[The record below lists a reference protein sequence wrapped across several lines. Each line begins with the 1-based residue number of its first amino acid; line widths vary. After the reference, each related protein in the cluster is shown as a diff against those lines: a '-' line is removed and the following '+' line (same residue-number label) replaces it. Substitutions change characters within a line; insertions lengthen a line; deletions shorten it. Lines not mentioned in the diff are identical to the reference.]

1 MHASPPIW
9 SHPTASSI
17 RRLTASIWRQASRSL
32 RAPETP
38 RLDGKIA
45 LVTGG
50 NGGIGFETS
59 RGLVRRGAEVLIA
72 CRNLRKAE
80 EACESLAREPA
91 ATTRPHHVPLD
102 LADLGSLRGAVDAV
116 EEATGGRSI
125 DVLIQNAGLWPGR
138 NATSPQGYE
147 IAFATNVL
155 GHFALARELEVR
167 GLLQTTRVVVLTGD
181 IYIRARECSA
191 DFRYRGR
198 LGGQDAYARSKL
210 GNVWFARELAR
221 RRPLL
226 TVVVVH
232 PGVVASNLVAG
243 FGGLKRRLLLDCEQ
257 GAQTSLFAATQPGL
271 ASGCYLHN
279 TLGIVPWIAEDP
291 GSNDEKARAL
301 WTLCESLSK
310 DFDSSTPLVRS
321 RGGGGAGRE
330 VVCAPAAPAA
340 RLGNEVEQK
349 VVWEAGEVE
358 GGAQDPVKS

>member
-1 MHASPPIW
+1 MQAPPPIW
-9 SHPTASSI
+9 SRPTASSI

-32 RAPETP
+32 RAPEAP

-50 NGGIGFETS
+50 NAGIGFETS
-59 RGLVRRGAEVLIA
+59 RGLVQRGAEVLIA
-72 CRNLRKAE
+72 CRNPRKAE
-80 EACESLAREPA
+80 EACQVLAREPA
-91 ATTRPHHVPLD
+91 ATTCPRHVPLD
-102 LADLGSLRGAVDAV
+102 LSDLGSLRGAIDAV

-155 GHFALARELEVR
+155 GHFALTRELEVR
-167 GLLQTTRVVVLTGD
+167 GRLQTTRVVVVTGD
-181 IYIRARECSA
+181 IYIRARECSP

-243 FGGLKRRLLLDCEQ
+243 FGGLKRRLLLSCEQ
-257 GAQTSLFAATQPGL
+257 GAQTSLLAATQPDL

-291 GSNDEKARAL
+291 GSDDEKARVL

-310 DFDSSTPLVRS
+310 DFVSSTPLVRS
-321 RGGGGAGRE
+321 QSGSGASRE
-330 VVCAPAAPAA
+330 LVSPPAAPASS
-340 RLGNEVEQK
+340 LGNEVEQRA
-349 VVWEAGEVE
+349 VREVGEAG
-358 GGAQDPVKS
+358 GGVQAPEKS